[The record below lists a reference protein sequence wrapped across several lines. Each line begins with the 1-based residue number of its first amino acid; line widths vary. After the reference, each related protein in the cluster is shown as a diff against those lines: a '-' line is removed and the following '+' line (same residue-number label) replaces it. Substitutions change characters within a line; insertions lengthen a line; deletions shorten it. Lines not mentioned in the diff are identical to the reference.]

1 MPYDPEDET
10 GWDAL
15 PAISDNEDDRAA
27 DSIGPL
33 HTGVDPYIY
42 RLQREDIRTLTLTS
56 QPEKV
61 MLAPAAASIDVTRP
75 AGLKDIEVLMLKVA
89 FCL

>member
-1 MPYDPEDET
+1 MPYDPENEA

-42 RLQREDIRTLTLTS
+42 RLQREDTRTLTLTS

-61 MLAPAAASIDVTRP
+61 VLAPAAASIDVTRP
-75 AGLKDIEVLMLKVA
+75 AGLKDIEVLMLKFA

>member
-56 QPEKV
+56 QPEK
-61 MLAPAAASIDVTRP
+61 
-75 AGLKDIEVLMLKVA
+75 GLSFQIWPSA
-89 FCL
+89 TCLSAYAELQDQQQRGGEECWS